1 MFFTIKGLLAL
12 HYYQTIKSKIIKY
25 IYFTLK
31 DYYSN
36 EVKIRNFLKLQP
48 LLKKNSFKNFIFG
61 FNVSVSGSEIKSRD
75 TPTPF
80 HD

>member
-48 LLKKNSFKNFIFG
+48 LLKKNSFKNLIFE
-61 FNVSVSGSEIKSRD
+61 FNVSVSGSD
-75 TPTPF
+75 
-80 HD
+80 